1 MKQKATLIIDGKDI
15 DVKIDKKKRCIEI
28 AEEDLKKLIKNH
40 FRSMLKP
47 QRMMIGMNKNDI
59 KGFWENEV
67 EE

>member
-1 MKQKATLIIDGKDI
+1 
-15 DVKIDKKKRCIEI
+15 
-28 AEEDLKKLIKNH
+28 
-40 FRSMLKP
+40 MLKP